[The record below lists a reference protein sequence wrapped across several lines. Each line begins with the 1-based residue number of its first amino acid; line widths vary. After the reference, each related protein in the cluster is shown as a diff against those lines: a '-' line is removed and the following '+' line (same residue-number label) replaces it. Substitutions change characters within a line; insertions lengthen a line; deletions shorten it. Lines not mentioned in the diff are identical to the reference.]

1 VDHTP
6 PPFFKRGPAPLVRLF
21 FFATLSLALLVID
34 ARFRYVE
41 GLRSWLALAAYP
53 LQRAALLPFEVGERV
68 AGYFSTQAR
77 LVSENEQ
84 LRAKALEY
92 SKDAQRFQ
100 AADAEAAELR
110 RIINAGER
118 LELKAIPAEVLYA
131 SRDPYTHK
139 IFIDRGGVQ
148 DIRPG
153 SPVVD
158 EAGVVGQVTR
168 VHPLVSEVTLL
179 TNPDQAVP
187 VQVVR
192 NGLRAIAFGG
202 GASGMLELRFTAAN
216 AEVHNGDQ
224 LVTSGIDGTY
234 PPGLPVATVV
244 HIERDADHT
253 FSRVLCRP
261 AAGVDR
267 GRYVL
272 IVTNEPAARPPRPEE
287 IQAGKDR
294 REKSRRAKKALPVEA
309 EKEKESDAPKESDAA
324 R

>member
-1 VDHTP
+1 MDHTP

-21 FFATLSLALLVID
+21 FFATLSLAMLVID

-53 LQRAALLPFEVGERV
+53 VQRAALAPFEVGERV
-68 AGYFSTQAR
+68 AGYFSTQTR
-77 LVSENEQ
+77 LVAENER

-92 SKDAQRFQ
+92 SQDAQRYQ
-100 AADAEAAELR
+100 AAQAEAAELR

-131 SRDPYTHK
+131 SRDPYAHK
-139 IFIDRGGVQ
+139 IFIDRGAVQ
-148 DIRPG
+148 GIQPG
-153 SPVVD
+153 SPVAD
-158 EAGVVGQVTR
+158 EAGVIGQVTR
-168 VHPLVSEVTLL
+168 VHPFVSEVTLL
-179 TNPDQAVP
+179 TNSDQAVP

-216 AEVHNGDQ
+216 AEVQNGDQ

-234 PPGLPVATVV
+234 PAGLPVATVV

-253 FSRVLCRP
+253 FARVLCRP

-272 IVTNEPAARPPRPEE
+272 VVANEQPSARPPRPDE

-294 REKSRRAKKALPVEA
+294 REKSRRAKKAA
-309 EKEKESDAPKESDAA
+309 EVAKDKEREAPKEPDAA

>member
-41 GLRSWLALAAYP
+41 GLRNWLALAAYP
-53 LQRAALLPFEVGERV
+53 LQRAALAPFEIGERV
-68 AGYFSTQAR
+68 AGYFSTQTR
-77 LVSENEQ
+77 LVSENER

-92 SKDAQRFQ
+92 SQDAQRFQ
-100 AADAEAAELR
+100 AAQAEAAELR

-118 LELKAIPAEVLYA
+118 LELKTIPAEVLYA
-131 SRDPYTHK
+131 SRDPYAHK
-139 IFIDRGGVQ
+139 IFIDRGQVQ
-148 DIRPG
+148 DIKPG
-153 SPVVD
+153 SPVAD
-158 EAGVVGQVTR
+158 EAGVIGQVTR
-168 VHPLVSEVTLL
+168 VHPFVSEVTLL

-216 AEVHNGDQ
+216 AEVQNGDQ

-234 PPGLPVATVV
+234 PAGLPVATVV

-253 FSRVLCRP
+253 FARVLCRP
-261 AAGVDR
+261 TAGVDR

-272 IVTNEPAARPPRPEE
+272 VIANQPSARPPRPEE
-287 IQAGKDR
+287 VQAGKDR
-294 REKSRRAKKALPVEA
+294 REKSRRAKKAAAEA
-309 EKEKESDAPKESDAA
+309 VKDKEPEAPKESDVA

>member
-21 FFATLSLALLVID
+21 FFVTLSLALLVVD

-53 LQRAALLPFEVGERV
+53 LQRAALLPFEIGERV
-68 AGYFSTQAR
+68 AGYFSTQTR
-77 LVSENEQ
+77 LVAENER

-92 SKDAQRFQ
+92 SQDAQRFQ
-100 AADAEAAELR
+100 AAQAEAAELR
-110 RIINAGER
+110 RIIGAAER
-118 LELKAIPAEVLYA
+118 LDLKAIPAEVLYA
-131 SRDPYTHK
+131 SRDPYAHR
-139 IFIDRGGVQ
+139 IFIDRGAVQ
-148 DIRPG
+148 GIQPG
-153 SPVVD
+153 SPVAD
-158 EAGVVGQVTR
+158 ETGVVGQVTR

-179 TNPDQAVP
+179 TNSDQAVP

-202 GASGMLELRFTAAN
+202 GASGMLELRFTALN
-216 AEVHNGDQ
+216 AEVQNGDQ

-234 PPGLPVATVV
+234 PAGLPVATVV
-244 HIERDADHT
+244 HIERDADHS
-253 FSRVLCRP
+253 FQRVLCRP

-272 IVTNEPAARPPRPEE
+272 VVANEPSGRPPRPETT
-287 IQAGKDR
+287 QAGKDR
-294 REKSRRAKKALPVEA
+294 REKSRRAKKAPAQPEA
-309 EKEKESDAPKESDAA
+309 TKEADGPQ
-324 R
+324 

>member
-1 VDHTP
+1 MDHTP

-21 FFATLSLALLVID
+21 FFATLSLALLVVD

-53 LQRAALLPFEVGERV
+53 IQRAALLPIEIGERV

-77 LVSENEQ
+77 LVAENER

-92 SKDAQRFQ
+92 SQDAQRFQ
-100 AADAEAAELR
+100 AIEAEAAELR
-110 RIINAGER
+110 RIVGATER
-118 LELKAIPAEVLYA
+118 VDSRAQTAEVLYA
-131 SRDPYTHK
+131 SRDPYAHK
-139 IFIDRGGVQ
+139 IFIDRGQVQGVQ
-148 DIRPG
+148 PG
-153 SPVVD
+153 SPVAD
-158 EAGVVGQVTR
+158 DTGVIGQVTR
-168 VHPLVSEVTLL
+168 VHPLVSEVSLL

-192 NGLRAIAFGG
+192 NGLRAIAFGA

-216 AEVHNGDQ
+216 AEVQNGDR

-272 IVTNEPAARPPRPEE
+272 VLANESVRPPRPDET
-287 IQAGKDR
+287 QAKERLGKTR
-294 REKSRRAKKALPVEA
+294 RGKGKEA
-309 EKEKESDAPKESDAA
+309 SKDKEAAKESDAS

>member
-1 VDHTP
+1 MDQLP

-21 FFATLSLALLVID
+21 FFATLSLALLVVD

-53 LQRAALLPFEVGERV
+53 IQRAALAPIEIGERV
-68 AGYFSTQAR
+68 AGYFSPQAR
-77 LVSENEQ
+77 LVAENER

-92 SKDAQRFQ
+92 SQDAQRFQ
-100 AADAEAAELR
+100 ALEAEAAELR
-110 RIINAGER
+110 RVIGAAER
-118 LELKAIPAEVLYA
+118 IDSRTETAEVLYA
-131 SRDPYTHK
+131 SRDPYGHK
-139 IFIDRGGVQ
+139 ILIDRGQVQGVQ
-148 DIRPG
+148 PG
-153 SPVVD
+153 SPVAD
-158 EAGVVGQVTR
+158 EVGIVGQVTR

-192 NGLRAIAFGG
+192 NGLRAIAFGA

-216 AEVHNGDQ
+216 AEVQNGDQ

-234 PPGLPVATVV
+234 PSGLPVATVV

-253 FSRVLCRP
+253 YARVLCRP

-272 IVTNEPAARPPRPEE
+272 VVANEPSARPSRPEE
-287 IQAGKDR
+287 VQSGKDR
-294 REKSRRAKKALPVEA
+294 REKSRRAKKAPAVEPA
-309 EKEKESDAPKESDAA
+309 KEPEAPKESDAA

>member
-1 VDHTP
+1 MDHSP

-77 LVSENEQ
+77 LVSENER

-92 SKDAQRFQ
+92 SQDAQRFQ
-100 AADAEAAELR
+100 AAQAEAAELR
-110 RIINAGER
+110 RIINAGEQ
-118 LELKAIPAEVLYA
+118 LEVKAVPAEVLYA
-131 SRDPYTHK
+131 SRDPYAHK
-139 IFIDRGGVQ
+139 IFIDRGQVQ
-148 DIRPG
+148 GIRPG
-153 SPVVD
+153 SPVAD
-158 EAGVVGQVTR
+158 EAGVIGQVTR
-168 VHPLVSEVTLL
+168 VHPFVSEVTLL
-179 TNPDQAVP
+179 TNSDQAVP

-216 AEVHNGDQ
+216 AEVQNGDQ

-234 PPGLPVATVV
+234 PAGLPVATVV
-244 HIERDADHT
+244 HIERDADRT
-253 FSRVLCRP
+253 FARVLCRP

-272 IVTNEPAARPPRPEE
+272 VVTSEQAARPPRPDEA
-287 IQAGKDR
+287 QAGKDR
-294 REKSRRAKKALPVEA
+294 REKSRRAKKAAAAAV
-309 EKEKESDAPKESDAA
+309 KEREAPKEADGPQ
-324 R
+324 

>member
-1 VDHTP
+1 MDHTP

-53 LQRAALLPFEVGERV
+53 IQRAALLPFEVGERV
-68 AGYFSTQAR
+68 AGYFSTQTR
-77 LVSENEQ
+77 LVAENER

-92 SKDAQRFQ
+92 SQDAQRFQ
-100 AADAEAAELR
+100 AAQAEAEELR
-110 RIINAGER
+110 RLIGAGER
-118 LELKAIPAEVLYA
+118 LDAQTVPAEVLYV
-131 SRDPYTHK
+131 SRDPYAQK
-139 IFIDRGGVQ
+139 VFVDRGGLAG
-148 DIRPG
+148 IRPG
-153 SPVVD
+153 SPVAD
-158 EAGVVGQVTR
+158 ETGVIGQVTR
-168 VHPLVSEVTLL
+168 VHPFLSEVTLL

-202 GASGMLELRFTAAN
+202 GASGMLELRFTALN
-216 AEVHNGDQ
+216 AEVQNGDQ

-253 FSRVLCRP
+253 FQRVLCRP

-272 IVTNEPAARPPRPEE
+272 IISNELSGRPPRPDEAK
-287 IQAGKDR
+287 AGKDR
-294 REKSRRAKKALPVEA
+294 GKSRRAKKAAAEA
-309 EKEKESDAPKESDAA
+309 AKESDGPQ
-324 R
+324 

>member
-21 FFATLSLALLVID
+21 FFATLSLFLLVID

-41 GLRSWLALAAYP
+41 GLRSWLALAAFP
-53 LQRAALLPFEVGERV
+53 IQRAALAPFEIGERV
-68 AGYFSTQAR
+68 AGYFSTQTR
-77 LVSENEQ
+77 LVAENER

-92 SKDAQRFQ
+92 SQDAQRFQ
-100 AADAEAAELR
+100 AAQAEAAELR
-110 RIINAGER
+110 RIIDAGER

-131 SRDPYTHK
+131 SRDPYAHK
-139 IFIDRGGVQ
+139 IFIDRGQVQGV
-148 DIRPG
+148 RAG
-153 SPVVD
+153 SPVTD
-158 EAGVVGQVTR
+158 EAGVIGQVTR

-179 TNPDQAVP
+179 TNPDQSVP

-202 GASGMLELRFTAAN
+202 GASGMLELRFTALN
-216 AEVHNGDQ
+216 AEVQNGDQ

-234 PPGLPVATVV
+234 PAGLPVATVV

-253 FSRVLCRP
+253 FQRVLCRP

-267 GRYVL
+267 GRYVM
-272 IVTNEPAARPPRPEE
+272 VVANEAAARPPRPDEA
-287 IQAGKDR
+287 QVKDR
-294 REKSRRAKKALPVEA
+294 REKSRRAKKAAPV
-309 EKEKESDAPKESDAA
+309 DAAKESDAA

>member
-1 VDHTP
+1 
-6 PPFFKRGPAPLVRLF
+6 LF

-34 ARFRYVE
+34 ARFRYAE

-68 AGYFSTQAR
+68 AGYFSTQAQ

-92 SKDAQRFQ
+92 SQDAQRFQ
-100 AADAEAAELR
+100 AAQAEAAELR
-110 RIINAGER
+110 RIINTGER
-118 LELKAIPAEVLYA
+118 LELKAIAAEVLYA
-131 SRDPYTHK
+131 SRDPYAHK
-139 IFIDRGGVQ
+139 IFIDRGAVQ

-158 EAGVVGQVTR
+158 EVGVIGQVTR

-187 VQVVR
+187 VQVLR

-216 AEVHNGDQ
+216 AEVHSGDQ

-272 IVTNEPAARPPRPEE
+272 VVTNEPAARPPRPAE
-287 IQAGKDR
+287 IQADKDR
-294 REKSRRAKKALPVEA
+294 REKSRRAKKAPPVEA
-309 EKEKESDAPKESDAA
+309 AKEQESGAPEESDAA